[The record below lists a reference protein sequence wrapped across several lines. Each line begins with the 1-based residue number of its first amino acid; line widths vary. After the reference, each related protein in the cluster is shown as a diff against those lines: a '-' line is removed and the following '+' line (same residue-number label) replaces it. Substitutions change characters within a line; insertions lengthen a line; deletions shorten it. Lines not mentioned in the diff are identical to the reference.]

1 MSGRR
6 SITCLASL
14 MVAMVLM
21 MNGTEAQD
29 TPSCASQLI
38 PCAQFLNATKPP
50 SSCCDPLR
58 KTVETQLTCLCNLFY
73 TPGLLQSFNVNIT
86 QALGLAGK
94 CGIPG
99 GLSSC
104 KQGMLPLCLWWK
116 FYLLVSSLCNCLYQI
131 LFLVICGKKL
141 NQFSRSKVKRGKK
154 KLRN

>member
-1 MSGRR
+1 MGGRR

-29 TPSCASQLI
+29 NASCAAQLT
-38 PCAQFLNATKPP
+38 PCAEFLNSTKPP
-50 SSCCDPLR
+50 SSCCDPLK

-73 TPGLLQSFNVNIT
+73 TPGLLKSLNIDVN

-104 KQGMLPLCLWWK
+104 KQAGSAPAPTAGGSPPVKGSGDGGDKGGADRVSFTGFSFVVLLLASML
-116 FYLLVSSLCNCLYQI
+116 FN
-131 LFLVICGKKL
+131 
-141 NQFSRSKVKRGKK
+141 
-154 KLRN
+154 